1 MGDAGAGAGEGYES
15 VDAAEGPTTFGSRPF
30 SADELHRIQQGLM
43 KKLPR
48 SCLSERSAGAGGKV
62 SYIEGHRVIDH
73 ANQVL
78 GFDGWSS
85 SLLSLTQ
92 DYVRARRGDVRPAPL
107 PTDTN
112 ARILPFVPQCDVNNE
127 RYSLCF
133 TAIVRVQLKDGTFH
147 EDVGCGLSEG
157 QRSRGQALEKAK
169 KVRSGRVRSHAVMG
183 LTDVT
188 LNTGSGHRRHQ
199 TGPAL
204 LWQLLGQQRVRPQ
217 ARAERAAA
225 ADQRDGR
232 QRDHPRARQLV
243 HPDLHSHRPRG
254 ASNRRGGARSCDAG
268 RGAARRQQRRAGRRR
283 RPAARP
289 ATATAVPR
297 PQWPGSRP

>member
-1 MGDAGAGAGEGYES
+1 MLGPEHSKEPSLVEWVAGITRQRHSAPPVRMAEAGAGAAEGYES

-48 SCLSERSAGAGGKV
+48 SCLSERSAGSGGKV

-92 DYVRARRGDVRPAPL
+92 DYVRAHGRAPRPTRPTIGTNAHVSPL
-107 PTDTN
+107 P
-112 ARILPFVPQCDVNNE
+112 ALQCDLKNE

-169 KVRSGRVRSHAVMG
+169 KVRAPAPAPGVASRASRTWPRRKRSPTPPNAPCA
-183 LTDVT
+183 T
-188 LNTGSGHRRHQ
+188 L
-199 TGPAL
+199 
-204 LWQLLGQQRVRPQ
+204 
-217 ARAERAAA
+217 
-225 ADQRDGR
+225 
-232 QRDHPRARQLV
+232 
-243 HPDLHSHRPRG
+243 
-254 ASNRRGGARSCDAG
+254 
-268 RGAARRQQRRAGRRR
+268 
-283 RPAARP
+283 
-289 ATATAVPR
+289 ATT
-297 PQWPGSRP
+297 